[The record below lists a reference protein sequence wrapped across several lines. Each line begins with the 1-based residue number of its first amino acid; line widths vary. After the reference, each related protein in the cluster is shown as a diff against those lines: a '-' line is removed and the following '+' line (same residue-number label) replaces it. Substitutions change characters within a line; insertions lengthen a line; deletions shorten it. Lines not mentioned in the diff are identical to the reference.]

1 MEKFDLCV
9 IGAGPSGFA
18 AAMRAIDFG
27 KRVAL
32 IERGKVGG
40 AGIFDGALSSKT
52 LWELSE
58 SYKLTRN
65 THLG

>member
-1 MEKFDLCV
+1 VEKFDLCV

-32 IERGKVGG
+32 IERGKAGG
-40 AGIFDGALSSKT
+40 AGIFDGAP
-52 LWELSE
+52 
-58 SYKLTRN
+58 R
-65 THLG
+65 GG

>member
-1 MEKFDLCV
+1 MERFDVCV

-32 IERGKVGG
+32 VERNKVGG
-40 AGIFDGALSSKT
+40 GRHF
-52 LWELSE
+52 
-58 SYKLTRN
+58 
-65 THLG
+65 